1 METKKRT
8 EKDRISAVLFIVVF
22 LLVVVI
28 VIMVL
33 KTVDDKR
40 AAQQAQEQQTINTM
54 TYQPP
59 VQDPGALVNGDVNT
73 ETPQNFEAVTVL
85 PNSNSNSG
93 GYTANAGNTGTG
105 NTGGNGGNGGTGNG
119 TGTGT
124 GTGNTGGQTTQPMPT
139 TAPANNPAPAPANQ
153 PTVVENQPTQ
163 NAPETAQYTPAE
175 TLPESGNGGTETQPV
190 VNFTPYRL
198 GSDRFDGNSGTWL
211 NVYAEWTATAVS
223 PTQVDINITLFSVHQ
238 SIDDPAH
245 DNNVHFSIRELGNDQ
260 NIQFASM
267 GSPRQ
272 KQAADN
278 YAVTSTQI
286 GTYTFTVDVAQG
298 ETKTFIVDAAWD
310 YGGTYGSD
318 KGRVKI
324 DSLECGGGIQISR

>member
-105 NTGGNGGNGGTGNG
+105 KAEGVALILRHFALPADAAAVVGDDYHDMEMILAHNG
-119 TGTGT
+119 
-124 GTGNTGGQTTQPMPT
+124 
-139 TAPANNPAPAPANQ
+139 
-153 PTVVENQPTQ
+153 
-163 NAPETAQYTPAE
+163 
-175 TLPESGNGGTETQPV
+175 
-190 VNFTPYRL
+190 
-198 GSDRFDGNSGTWL
+198 W
-211 NVYAEWTATAVS
+211 AVS
-223 PTQVDINITLFSVHQ
+223 SGKPDVVKKAPHTCESVGDLIHRLME
-238 SIDDPAH
+238 A
-245 DNNVHFSIRELGNDQ
+245 
-260 NIQFASM
+260 
-267 GSPRQ
+267 
-272 KQAADN
+272 
-278 YAVTSTQI
+278 
-286 GTYTFTVDVAQG
+286 
-298 ETKTFIVDAAWD
+298 
-310 YGGTYGSD
+310 
-318 KGRVKI
+318 
-324 DSLECGGGIQISR
+324 